1 MILLFNVVIADA
13 YRRFIIDF
21 IIVIYVWKIRDQDKL
36 SDTMILNWQSNVTY
50 FIKIFFFLLPL
61 FQGNIVIRVNIF
73 CLLS

>member
-36 SDTMILNWQSNVTY
+36 SDTMILNWQSNVT
-50 FIKIFFFLLPL
+50 
-61 FQGNIVIRVNIF
+61 
-73 CLLS
+73 